1 MTLFLSSTLPLIN
14 RHKNGV
20 SYYLFK
26 YTWLLSLTHNKSWWK
41 SYGKWYDL
49 SEAFHFK

>member
-1 MTLFLSSTLPLIN
+1 MTLFLTSTLPLIN

-20 SYYLFK
+20 SYYIFK
-26 YTWLLSLTHNKSWWK
+26 CAWLLSLTHKKPWWK
-41 SYGKWYDL
+41 SYEKRYDL